1 MLKKLFLILTVVLA
15 VSPLPAYAGDLSIHG
30 FLQGNYSADTG
41 KLNPDGG
48 HSKWSEERG
57 QLRLDVSSEPLHML
71 IKTDVFHDNMAGKGD
86 GELREGYVD
95 YTGKAWD
102 LRLGRQIV
110 TWGVGDLLFINDSF
124 PKDYEAFFSGRP
136 LEYLKKGVDSV
147 KLGLYHEIASFELI
161 VMPFFEPNNLP
172 DSKRFQMYD
181 PMPGVAD
188 REKKEPAANL
198 GNIQWAM
205 RAYRDIAG
213 FDASLYFYRGFFRSP
228 SMRPDSLTTPAR
240 ITQSF
245 PELSI
250 YGLSLQKSALGGVL
264 SLEGGHNESRADT
277 SGADPFIPNSE
288 TRFLA
293 GYQRQVV
300 EDFTVGVQYSG
311 DYMHKYSGY
320 EKNLVSGFPKDS
332 IYRQL
337 ASLRLTYFLL
347 NQNLRLSFFSFYGI
361 TDRDYLLNP
370 EVKYNFTD
378 NIWGALGAN
387 VFGGK
392 KNTTQFGSL
401 DENDNIFLQI
411 RYEL

>member
-1 MLKKLFLILTVVLA
+1 MLKKLFLILAMALA
-15 VSPLPAYAGDLSIHG
+15 VSLPPAYAGDLSIHG
-30 FLQGNYSADTG
+30 FLQGNYSFDAG
-41 KLNPDGG
+41 KSNPDGG

-57 QLRLDVSSEPLHML
+57 QLKLDGSSEPLHLL
-71 IKTDVFHDNMAGKGD
+71 IKTDVFYDNIIGKGD
-86 GELREGYVD
+86 GELREGYVG

-102 LRLGRQIV
+102 LRLGRQII
-110 TWGVGDLLFINDSF
+110 TWGVGDLLFINDFF

-136 LEYLKKGVDSV
+136 LEYLKKGVDGV
-147 KLGLYHEIASFELI
+147 KLGLYREIASFELI
-161 VMPFFEPNNLP
+161 VTPFFEPNKLP
-172 DSKRFQMYD
+172 DSKRFWMYD
-181 PMPGVAD
+181 PMPGTAD

-198 GNIQWAM
+198 NNTEWAL

-228 SMRPDSLTTPAR
+228 SMRPDSLAMPAR
-240 ITQSF
+240 ITLFF

-250 YGLSLQKSALGGVL
+250 YGLSLQKGALGGVL
-264 SLEGGHNESRADT
+264 SLEGGYNDSRADT
-277 SGADPFIPNSE
+277 HGTDPFTPNSE

-293 GYQRQVV
+293 GYQRQVI

-311 DYMHKYSGY
+311 EYMHKYSAY
-320 EKNLVSGFPKDS
+320 EKNLVPGFPKDPN
-332 IYRQL
+332 YRQL

-347 NQNLRLSFFSFYGI
+347 NQNLRLSCFSFYGI

-378 NIWGALGAN
+378 NVWGALGAN
-387 VFGGK
+387 IFGGK

-401 DENDNIFLQI
+401 DGNDNVFLQI